1 MFGVGKKKKENL
13 VKEEVEQ
20 EEVIEDG
27 FMPVYNVKLLYTEEP
42 KLNVDNIVARLK
54 NTCGDVDVISAD
66 NKGEMIALAFKEH
79 CVTYKDDKKAPSQ
92 GIVIKGKFE
101 FDIDKLQGTIQQSWM
116 FTEVEDTVI
125 QARHQLVITDMMAA
139 GLEYKERLNVF
150 QNLVMAVLEET
161 DCIAINWDPSGQF
174 VHKHEYLNNVKD
186 DCLYAAVNVR
196 FYNVSDGDEGDMLM
210 DTLGLSA
217 LGIPDLQCHF
227 RDLDPNAVS
236 NMLYNTAHYLY
247 ENGDIIEDG
256 HTIQGLKVED
266 KWVCLHEMALA
277 GPERIVIDIN
287 PGKGFASG
295 NRN

>member
-1 MFGVGKKKKENL
+1 MFGFGKKKKEE
-13 VKEEVEQ
+13 VKVEEQ
-20 EEVIEDG
+20 EEEVIKDG

-42 KLNVDNIVARLK
+42 KLNLENILARLK
-54 NTCGDVDVISAD
+54 KSCGEIDVITAD
-66 NKGEMIALAFKEH
+66 NNGDMMAVAFREH
-79 CVTYKDDKKAPSQ
+79 VVTYKDDKKVPSQ
-92 GIVIKGKFE
+92 GVILKAKFE
-101 FDIDKLQGTIQQSWM
+101 YDVDKLQGALQQSWM
-116 FTEVEDTVI
+116 FRDVEETVI
-125 QARHQLVITDMMAA
+125 KARHQLVITDMMAA
-139 GLEYKERLNVF
+139 GLEYKERLSLF
-150 QNLVMAVLEET
+150 QNLVIAVLEET
-161 DCIAINWDPSGQF
+161 DCIAVNWDPSEQF
-174 VHKHEYLNNVKD
+174 VHKEDYLKNVAE

-227 RDLDPNAVS
+227 RNLDPNAVS

-247 ENGDIIEDG
+247 EKGDIIEDG
-256 HTIQGLKVED
+256 HTVQGLKPED
-266 KWVCLHEMALA
+266 KWLCQHEVALA